1 MKYNSL
7 VISNPNDL
15 IYGKA
20 PYPVT
25 TKNYGLEIGGG
36 RIYPELNFTL
46 PPMKLEEANLKEMY
60 DHYRQIVTQSL
71 KRAAELD
78 SPGVVLECETLPP
91 QTEFPIWSETIC
103 KILLD
108 GMADAH
114 AKYGLK
120 SALRFTPNDNRDMLR
135 PPQMRS
141 GKYWEAMLETFE
153 RVGALGADMISIESI
168 GGKET
173 HDEAL
178 IKCDIEQVI
187 FSLAVLATRD
197 MRFLWDNIVSICD
210 KHGVIPAGDSSCGFG
225 NTAMVLAEQRLIPN
239 AFSTVVRVL
248 TTVRAL
254 VALECGAKGPS
265 KDCAYENPFLKAI
278 TGTTISCEGK
288 TSACAHLSPVGN
300 IAAAYADL
308 WSNES
313 VQNIMLLGS
322 TAPVAYMETLTYDCR
337 LFNVAAAE
345 GEALRMRDW
354 LVKSD
359 APIDN
364 RAFIFTPENVIALSE
379 VIVSGEN
386 YYDAAKKAAIA
397 TAKLIIEGGKAG
409 RTKVGKIEYRYLEN
423 IIKTVE
429 AMPESEDRFIDQML
443 KRVDT
448 KKFDLKGYD
457 LEDRAA

>member
-1 MKYNSL
+1 MMFKSL
-7 VISNPNDL
+7 AIENPNDL
-15 IYGKA
+15 IYGRALK
-20 PYPVT
+20 PVT
-25 TKNYGLEIGGG
+25 TKNYGLTIGGG
-36 RIYPELNFTL
+36 EIYPELNFTL
-46 PPMKLEEANLKEMY
+46 PPMKLVEANLKEMY
-60 DHYRQIVTQSL
+60 GHYEQIVAQSL

-78 SPGVVLECETLPP
+78 APGVVLECETLPP
-91 QTEFPIWSETIC
+91 QTEFPIWSENIC
-103 KILLD
+103 KILLE
-108 GMADAH
+108 GMADAN

-135 PPQMRS
+135 PPQMR
-141 GKYWEAMLETFE
+141 GGRYWEAMLETFE
-153 RVGALGADMISIESI
+153 RVTALGADMVSIESI

-197 MRFLWDNIVSICD
+197 MRFLWNNIVSICD

-337 LFNVAAAE
+337 LFNIAAAQ
-345 GEALRMRDW
+345 GEALKMRDW
-354 LVKSD
+354 LIASD
-359 APIDN
+359 APLDN
-364 RAFIFTPENVIALSE
+364 RAYIFKPELVIELSKT
-379 VIVSGEN
+379 IVSGDD
-386 YYDAAKKAAIA
+386 YYDSARKAAIA
-397 TAKLIIEGGKAG
+397 TARLIIEGGKSGA
-409 RTKVGKIEYRYLEN
+409 TKVGKMEYKYLEN

-429 AMPESEDRFIDQML
+429 AMPATEAEFITKML
-443 KRVDT
+443 PRVDT
-448 KKFDLKGYD
+448 KKFDLKGYE
-457 LEDRAA
+457 LAA

>member
-1 MKYNSL
+1 MKYKSL
-7 VISNPNDL
+7 AISNPNDL

-20 PYPVT
+20 LTPVK

-36 RIYPELNFTL
+36 MIYPELNFTL

-60 DHYRQIVTQSL
+60 GHYEQIVAQSL

-78 SPGVVLECETLPP
+78 APGVVLECETLPP
-91 QTEFPIWSETIC
+91 QTEFPAWSENIC
-103 KILLD
+103 RILLE
-108 GMADAH
+108 GMADAN

-120 SALRFTPNDNRDMLR
+120 SALRFTPNDNRDMQR

-141 GKYWEAMLETFE
+141 GRFWEAMLDTFE
-153 RVGALGADMISIESI
+153 RVTKLGADMVSIESI

-197 MRFLWDNIVSICD
+197 MKFLWDNIVGIC
-210 KHGVIPAGDSSCGFG
+210 KKNNTIPAGDSSCGFG

-239 AFSTVVRVL
+239 SFSTVVRVL

-254 VALECGAKGPS
+254 VALECGAMGPS

-278 TGTTISCEGK
+278 TGTPISCEGK

-337 LFNVAAAE
+337 LFNMAASQ
-345 GEALRMRDW
+345 GEALRLRNWM
-354 LVKSD
+354 VESD
-359 APIDN
+359 APLDN
-364 RAFIFTPENVIALSE
+364 RAYIFRPENVIDLSK
-379 VIVSGEN
+379 VIISGEN
-386 YYDAAKKAAIA
+386 YYDAAKRAAIA
-397 TAKLIIEGGKAG
+397 TAKLLIEGGKKGA
-409 RTKVGKIEYRYLEN
+409 TKVGKMEYKYLEN

-429 AMPESEDRFIDQML
+429 AMPLTEGDFITKML
-443 KRVDT
+443 GKVDT
-448 KKFDLKGYD
+448 TKFDLKGYE
-457 LEDRAA
+457 LAA

>member
-1 MKYNSL
+1 MKYKSL
-7 VISNPNDL
+7 AIENPNDL

-20 PYPVT
+20 LKPVT
-25 TKNYGLEIGGG
+25 TRNYGLTIGGG
-36 RIYPELNFTL
+36 EIYPELNFTL
-46 PPMKLEEANLKEMY
+46 PSMKLEEANLKEMY
-60 DHYRQIVTQSL
+60 GHYEQIVTQSL
-71 KRAAELD
+71 KRAAELEA
-78 SPGVVLECETLPP
+78 PGVVLECETLPP
-91 QTEFPIWSETIC
+91 QTEFPLWSETIC

-108 GMADAH
+108 GMADAN

-120 SALRFTPNDNRDMLR
+120 SALRFTPNDNRDMQR

-141 GKYWEAMLETFE
+141 GKYWDAMVETFE
-153 RVGALGADMISIESI
+153 RVTKLGADMISIESI

-187 FSLAVLATRD
+187 FSLAVMATRD
-197 MRFLWDNIVSICD
+197 MKFLWGDNIVPICH
-210 KHGVIPAGDSSCGFG
+210 KNGSIPAGDSSCGFG

-248 TTVRAL
+248 TTIRAL
-254 VALECGAKGPS
+254 VALENGAMGPS

-322 TAPVAYMETLTYDCR
+322 TAPVAYMESLTYDCR
-337 LFNVAAAE
+337 LFNVAAKQ
-345 GEALRMRDW
+345 GGALTMRNW
-354 LVKSD
+354 LVDSD
-359 APIDN
+359 AGMDN
-364 RAFIFTPENVIALSE
+364 RAYIFRPENVIDLSK
-379 VIVSGEN
+379 VIISGSD
-386 YYDAAKKAAIA
+386 YYDSSRKAAIA
-397 TAKLIIEGGKAG
+397 TAKMLIEGGKSGA
-409 RTKVGKIEYRYLEN
+409 TKITKMEYKYLEN
-423 IIKTVE
+423 IIKTIE
-429 AMPESEDRFIDQML
+429 AMPATESQFIDKML
-443 KRVDT
+443 QKVDT
-448 KKFDLKGYD
+448 SKFDLRGYE
-457 LEDRAA
+457 LAA

>member
-1 MKYNSL
+1 MKYKSL
-7 VISNPNDL
+7 VIDNPNDL

-36 RIYPELNFTL
+36 LIYPELNFTL
-46 PPMKLEEANLKEMY
+46 PPMKLEEGNLKEMY
-60 DHYRQIVTQSL
+60 GHYQQIVTQSL

-91 QTEFPIWSETIC
+91 QTEFPEWAETIC

-108 GMADAH
+108 GMADAN

-120 SALRFTPNDNRDMLR
+120 SALRFTPNDNREMQR
-135 PPQMRS
+135 PPKMRE
-141 GKYWEAMLETFE
+141 GHYWERMVDCFE
-153 RVGALGADMISIESI
+153 RVVKLGADMISIEST
-168 GGKET
+168 GGKEI

-178 IKCDIEQVI
+178 VKCDIEQVI
-187 FSLAVLATRD
+187 FALAIMAPRD
-197 MRFLWDNIVSICD
+197 MKFLWEKLVSICD
-210 KHGVIPAGDSSCGFG
+210 GQGAIPAGDSACGFG

-248 TTVRAL
+248 TAIRAL
-254 VALECGAKGPS
+254 VALEYGARGPS

-278 TGTTISCEGK
+278 TGTPISCEGK

-322 TAPVAYMETLTYDCR
+322 TAPVAYMETLAYDCR
-337 LFNVAAAE
+337 LFNVAAAQ
-345 GEALRMRDW
+345 GEALKMRDW
-354 LVKSD
+354 LVASD
-359 APIDN
+359 APLDN
-364 RAFIFTPENVIALSE
+364 RAYIFTPENVIALSK
-379 VIVSGEN
+379 VIVSGES
-386 YYDAAKKAAIA
+386 YYDAARRVAVA
-397 TAKLIIEGGKAG
+397 TARLVIDGGKEG
-409 RTKVGKIEYRYLEN
+409 RTKVGKMEYKYLEN

-429 AMPESEDRFIDQML
+429 AMPDCEDEFISRML
-443 KRVDT
+443 QRVDT
-448 KKFDLKGYD
+448 KKFDLPSYD
-457 LEDRAA
+457 LENKAA